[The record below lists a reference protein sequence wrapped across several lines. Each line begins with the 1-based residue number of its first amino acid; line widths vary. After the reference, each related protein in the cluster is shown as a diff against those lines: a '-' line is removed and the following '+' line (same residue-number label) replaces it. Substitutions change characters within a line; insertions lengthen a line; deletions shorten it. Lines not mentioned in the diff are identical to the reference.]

1 MSVVTLLSTNYV
13 QMIYHLF
20 RPEQR
25 RAHLS
30 HRPDWPVKG
39 WRLINTDRWRCEEAA
54 RPIGERRPGLS
65 SPPLTSIQCA
75 AERHC
80 CGFTAQ
86 NENKVL
92 SQRRPITLTEQ
103 KQSSNVFLISNHE
116 HFNPIIF
123 VNRFEV
129 SDRRWFSV
137 CGDGPESGRGRSRG
151 ALRVLPAVIPK

>member
-30 HRPDWPVKG
+30 HRPDWPVKR
-39 WRLINTDRWRCEEAA
+39 WWLINTDRWCWEEAA
-54 RPIGERRPGLS
+54 QPIREQQPGLS
-65 SPPLTSIQCA
+65 SPPLTSIQSA

-80 CGFTAQ
+80 CGSSAQ

-92 SQRRPITLTEQ
+92 SQRRLITLTEQ
-103 KQSSNVFLISNHE
+103 KQSSNVFLISNWK
-116 HFNPIIF
+116 HFNPIIV
-123 VNRFEV
+123 VNCFEV
-129 SDRRWFSV
+129 SDIWCFS
-137 CGDGPESGRGRSRG
+137 GPV
-151 ALRVLPAVIPK
+151 LFWDLQVLPAAKKLV